1 MFYNAVL
8 VSAAQQNESAIFT
21 HISLLPWIFFPFRSP
36 QSTGNINTLLYA
48 CVRVCA
54 KSLQSCLT
62 LCDPMD
68 STLPGSSVHG
78 ILQAR
83 TLKWVSCPPPGDL
96 PDPGI
101 EPVSP
106 ATPALQADSLLLRT
120 GEALSIVYII
130 STVCTCQSQS
140 PNSSHPSFPPWYVP
154 VFKRLLQI
162 SHMSTFSFLV

>member
-106 ATPALQADSLLLRT
+106 ATPALQGTAVRSLGRSA
-120 GEALSIVYII
+120 GEGIGYPGQYPCLENHHGQRNLWGCKESD
-130 STVCTCQSQS
+130 TT
-140 PNSSHPSFPPWYVP
+140 
-154 VFKRLLQI
+154 K
-162 SHMSTFSFLV
+162 

>member
-8 VSAAQQNESAIFT
+8 VSVAQQNESAIFT
-21 HISLLPWIFFPFRSP
+21 HISLLSWIFFPFRSP
-36 QSTGNINTLLYA
+36 QSTGSISTLFYA
-48 CVRVCA
+48 CVHVCA

-68 STLPGSSVHG
+68 CTLPASPVHG

-83 TLKWVSCPPPGDL
+83 TLRWVSCPPLGDL

-106 ATPALQADSLLLRT
+106 ETPAFQADSLLLRT

-130 STVCTCQSQS
+130 STVYTCLSQS
-140 PNSSHPSFPPWYVP
+140 PNSSHPSFPPWYG
-154 VFKRLLQI
+154 
-162 SHMSTFSFLV
+162 SSF

>member
-1 MFYNAVL
+1 MGSQRVGTPLSNFH
-8 VSAAQQNESAIFT
+8 F
-21 HISLLPWIFFPFRSP
+21 ISLHSRSP
-36 QSTGNINTLLYA
+36 RCPVPSFRLH
-48 CVRVCA
+48 
-54 KSLQSCLT
+54 SL
-62 LCDPMD
+62 
-68 STLPGSSVHG
+68 LPGSSVHG